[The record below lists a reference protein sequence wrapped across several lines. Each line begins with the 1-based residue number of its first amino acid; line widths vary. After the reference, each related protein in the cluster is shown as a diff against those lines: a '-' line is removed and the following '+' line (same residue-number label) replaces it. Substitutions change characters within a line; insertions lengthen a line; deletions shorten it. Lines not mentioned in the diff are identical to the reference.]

1 MPGTLKSA
9 LLLLVSGLAL
19 LGSACTLY
27 RSEMG
32 EPAGSVTLHSLTLGN
47 VTLNPALCESGEREF
62 FYGADFFGNQGIT
75 LRLIVEPTGA
85 PSLRFFEAAHPLS
98 PGTLFRREDCSRFEL
113 SLEHTN
119 VLINEI
125 RDLPVSLTFECR
137 TASGETATGHLVAE
151 HCH

>member
-1 MPGTLKSA
+1 MQRSMKSA

-19 LGSACTLY
+19 LGSGCTLY

-32 EPAGSVTLHSLTLGN
+32 EPAGSVTLHSPTLGN
-47 VTLNPALCESGEREF
+47 VTLNPTLCESGEREL

-85 PSLRFFEAAHPLS
+85 QSLRFFDAAHPLN
-98 PGTLFRREDCSRFEL
+98 PGTLFRRQDCSRFEL

-119 VLINEI
+119 LLINEV

-137 TASGETATGHLVAE
+137 TASGETATGHLVAA